1 MFCVIFI
8 LRVKAEKMF
17 CKYSIST
24 KKLNTNKRPE
34 NQFVQF
40 WKDVFTCFELQWW
53 RLTWH
58 SHPHSVCSST
68 STSAQILSHLLLWIV
83 HCANKTWKRDEM
95 HYWTK
100 RPHLKTIMPE
110 GFHIIINI
118 FWCNRIHRIYF
129 IIHLRWNCN

>member
-1 MFCVIFI
+1 MVFQQQ
-8 LRVKAEKMF
+8 KM
-17 CKYSIST
+17 
-24 KKLNTNKRPE
+24 NTNKRPE
-34 NQFVQF
+34 NQFVHS

-95 HYWTK
+95 HYCTK
-100 RPHLKTIMPE
+100 FSRHSFIVFISLSMLDKIVTNPKKSGKKLSTFMTLFYVTVLRRQTI
-110 GFHIIINI
+110 FQSK
-118 FWCNRIHRIYF
+118 C
-129 IIHLRWNCN
+129 

>member
-17 CKYSIST
+17 CKYGIST
-24 KKLNTNKRPE
+24 KKSNTNKRPE

-83 HCANKTWKRDEM
+83 HCANKTWKKNEM
-95 HYWTK
+95 HYQTK
-100 RPHLKTIMPE
+100 LPRLKTIMYG
-110 GFHIIINI
+110 GFHIIIDR
-118 FWCNRIHRIYF
+118 FWLF
-129 IIHLRWNCN
+129 ISFSILDEIITNP